1 MAKMKKKKSSFAS
14 VYANYAGPAA
24 GTKVN
29 FIKLESLRFM
39 TEVGEGVGCNYLC
52 QVGLQS
58 ESKLEQV
65 FLLILK

>member
-29 FIKLESLRFM
+29 FIKL
-39 TEVGEGVGCNYLC
+39 
-52 QVGLQS
+52 
-58 ESKLEQV
+58 K
-65 FLLILK
+65 ILKNLCASWQRWGKEWDATTFAR